1 MRVYKNESQSSLSS
15 LSFWSS
21 SIQRS
26 SSISSRNHNKKWC
39 FVFVFAQHGL
49 IKIQVDASGDALL
62 RYANGSKRRF
72 IGWFDGP
79 ICERSKAIIPGLLRS
94 INKLKS
100 QNTRLKCY
108 LLCSWVLFVF
118 VLVYK
123 K

>member
-1 MRVYKNESQSSLSS
+1 MIMRVYKNESQSSLSS

-21 SIQRS
+21 SILRS

-39 FVFVFAQHGL
+39 FVFV
-49 IKIQVDASGDALL
+49 
-62 RYANGSKRRF
+62 GSKCRF

-118 VLVYK
+118 VLGISTRLKQLHLLSQVV
-123 K
+123 